1 MSVIANPTPHGST
14 VCYDASKLPV
24 GAPASSL
31 EVYRPALHDRVR
43 VPDGRE
49 GEVIGFYRRK
59 DESVVVRFSPN
70 EFDQFLMPDVER
82 LF

>member
-1 MSVIANPTPHGST
+1 M
-14 VCYDASKLPV
+14 
-24 GAPASSL
+24 